1 LAGKCAESF
10 RFGISELA
18 ARRVEMVKN
27 SNFAATKIK
36 PPEYVRAAYRK
47 TFRYPPGPGEPGRPS
62 AASSLA
68 IPEGPPFPPFPPFP
82 ETLRYVVTSGVAGQ
96 YVAAWRVARQRGM
109 MWSSA
114 LRE

>member
-47 TFRYPPGPGEPGRPS
+47 TFCRPPWNREVQAPIQSP
-62 AASSLA
+62 A
-68 IPEGPPFPPFPPFP
+68 IPETLPF
-82 ETLRYVVTSGVAGQ
+82 LAGIGLGN
-96 YVAAWRVARQRGM
+96 RR
-109 MWSSA
+109 
-114 LRE
+114 

>member
-36 PPEYVRAAYRK
+36 SPEFVRAANRK

-68 IPEGPPFPPFPPFP
+68 IPAIPAIPGNAAI
-82 ETLRYVVTSGVAGQ
+82 RRDKWRGRAVCGGVARSE
-96 YVAAWRVARQRGM
+96 AARHDVEQCAARVTA
-109 MWSSA
+109 
-114 LRE
+114 